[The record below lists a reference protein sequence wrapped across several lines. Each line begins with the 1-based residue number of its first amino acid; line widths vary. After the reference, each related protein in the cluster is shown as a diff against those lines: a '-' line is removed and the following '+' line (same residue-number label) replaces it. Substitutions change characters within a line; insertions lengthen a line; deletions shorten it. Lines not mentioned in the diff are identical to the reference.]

1 MRILLGIGLMV
12 IGGSVM
18 LYGGGMAVRELVGM
32 YGAALN
38 TPMEDPKGGEQAVSD
53 RMLTNVKIGA
63 VGALPFVV
71 GVAIFKGGLV
81 RRALRSRRV

>member
-1 MRILLGIGLMV
+1 MRTLLGIGLMV
-12 IGGSVM
+12 IGGAVM

-71 GVAIFKGGLV
+71 GVAFFKGALV
-81 RRALRSRRV
+81 RRALRSRRG